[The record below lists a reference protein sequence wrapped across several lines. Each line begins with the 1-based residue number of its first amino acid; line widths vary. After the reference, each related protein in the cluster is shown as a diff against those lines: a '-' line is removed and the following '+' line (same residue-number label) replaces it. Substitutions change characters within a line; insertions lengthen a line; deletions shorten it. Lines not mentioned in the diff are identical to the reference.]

1 MLINDIR
8 LQFYDK
14 IIHKRV
20 LLLVSHDV
28 DALCA
33 CKILQALF
41 HCDHIQYT
49 IVAVAGKQDLER
61 AFLEHSEQLEFV
73 VMINCG
79 GNIDL
84 IELLQ
89 PEENVV
95 FYICD
100 SHRPIHLNN
109 VFNDSQVKMLVN
121 SGDEFNLPAYED
133 VIRNEESDEDDS
145 GNESDEPSGKRRR
158 FDEATLE
165 RKMEKRRKR
174 REWEQNKERIMYD
187 YDEFSFYGTAAS
199 LVMYDLAWKLSKD
212 TNDLL
217 WWAITGLTSQLIAKR
232 IDREKYVSDVTE
244 LNRHVSRHNHR
255 GNEDECPLSVNSMK
269 ISFVPELQLTLYKH
283 WSLFESLRHSAYTAC
298 TLKLWTLKGQKKLN
312 EFLADMGLP
321 LAQSKQKFSAMD
333 VEFKDNVKDWLETS
347 AKKFGLDNISVPS
360 FQVQFGFK
368 HKYCALDVAFAV
380 DALLESVNTS
390 KSAEERFMEALDC
403 LSRTYIDKLEDGLDL
418 CKQQMMG
425 VVNQVQS
432 LLDMKKVV
440 SAGPFLYA
448 FVPDGTPGSKF
459 FSRPNCLMTLGRF
472 TLEAY
477 VKLYNRRK
485 ARNLPLV
492 VTAPL
497 DFENGTSLVVG
508 IPPLPELEQ
517 ASRNFFG
524 KAFEQAAEKTGSRTL
539 HDNFEPSVVIMRTE
553 DRSKFFDALISLL
566 Q

>member
-1 MLINDIR
+1 MLISDIR

-14 IIHKRV
+14 ILNKRV

-33 CKILQALF
+33 CKILQSLF

-49 IVAVAGKQDLER
+49 IVAVTGKQDLER
-61 AFLEHSEQLEFV
+61 AYLEHSDQLEFV
-73 VMINCG
+73 VLINCG
-79 GNIDL
+79 ANLDL
-84 IELLQ
+84 LDLLQ
-89 PEENVV
+89 PEENVTFFV
-95 FYICD
+95 CD
-100 SHRPIHLNN
+100 SHRPVHVHN
-109 VFNDSQVKMLVN
+109 VFNTNQIKLLVN
-121 SGDEFNLPAYED
+121 SGDEFNFPAFED
-133 VIRNEESDEDDS
+133 VIHNEHSDDDDS

-158 FDEATLE
+158 FDEETLE

-174 REWEQNKERIMYD
+174 REWHENKEKIMYE
-187 YDEFSFYGTAAS
+187 YEEFSYHGTAAS
-199 LVMYDLAWKLSKD
+199 LVMYDLAWKLSQD

-217 WWAITGLTSQLIAKR
+217 WWAITALTNQLIAKK

-255 GNEDECPLSVNSMK
+255 GNEEENPLSVNSMK
-269 ISFVPELQLTLYKH
+269 VSFVPELQLTLYKH
-283 WSLFESLRHSAYTAC
+283 WSLFESMKHSSYTAC
-298 TLKLWTLKGQKKLN
+298 TLKLWTLKGQKKLH

-321 LAQSKQKFSAMD
+321 LTQSKQKFTAMD
-333 VEFKDNVKDWLETS
+333 KDFKDNVKDWVETS
-347 AKKFGLDNISVPS
+347 AKKFGLENISVPS

-368 HKYCALDVAFAV
+368 HKFCAFDVAFSV
-380 DALLESVNTS
+380 DSLLESVSNS

-403 LSRTYIDKLEDGLDL
+403 LSRKYISKLEDGVEL

-425 VVNQVQS
+425 VVNQVQT

-448 FVPDGTPGSKF
+448 FIPDGTPDSKF
-459 FSRPNCLMTLGRF
+459 FSRPNCLMLLGRF
-472 TLEAY
+472 LLEAY
-477 VKLYNRRK
+477 VKLYNRRRS
-485 ARNLPLV
+485 RNLPLV
-492 VTAPL
+492 VTAPF
-497 DFENGTSLVVG
+497 DTADGTSLVVG

-524 KAFEQAAEKTGSRTL
+524 KAFEQAASKTGSRTL
-539 HDNFEPSVVIMRTE
+539 HDHFEPSVVVLKTE